1 MNGSR
6 PMNLLVIGGSGF
18 LGRALCAE
26 LIQRSGGGGG
36 RLTVPSRQPQRAKAL
51 AMLPTVDLLAA
62 DVHDDAQLARLVAG
76 RDAVVNLV
84 GILHGGEA
92 DFQRAHVEL
101 PNRIA
106 HACRQAG
113 VRRLV
118 HVSALGAQAGAP
130 SMYLRSK
137 AAGEAVLQQSGLD
150 VMLLRPSV
158 MFGEEDRFMN
168 LFAQLQRVLPVLPL
182 GGADARF
189 QPVWVQDV
197 AAGIAQAVARALARE
212 APGVRSYDCAG
223 PKVYTLSQLVRL
235 AGRWSGHPRPLI
247 ALPDGVAR
255 LQAGLME
262 WLPGTPLMSRDNLDS
277 MKVPNVANEALP
289 GLAALGV
296 RRTGLE
302 AVVPAYLGGVAGP
315 ARLEGWRRQ
324 AGRR

>member
-1 MNGSR
+1 MD
-6 PMNLLVIGGSGF
+6 LLIIGGSGF
-18 LGRALCAE
+18 LGRAVCAE

-51 AMLPTVDLLAA
+51 QMLPTVELLGA

-76 RDAVVNLV
+76 RDAVINLV
-84 GILHGGEA
+84 GILHGREA

-106 HACRQAG
+106 HACRHAG

-118 HVSALGAQAGAP
+118 HVSALGAQAGTP

-137 AAGEAVLQQSGLD
+137 AAGEAVLQQSGLE
-150 VMLLRPSV
+150 VTVLRPSV
-158 MFGEEDRFMN
+158 MFGEEDQFMN
-168 LFAQLQRVLPVLPL
+168 LFARLQRVLPVLPL

-197 AAGIAQAVARALARE
+197 AAAVAQALARG
-212 APGVRSYDCAG
+212 AAAARSYECAG
-223 PKVYTLSQLVRL
+223 PKVYTLEQLVRL
-235 AGRWSGHPRPLI
+235 AGRWSGHPRPVI
-247 ALPDGVAR
+247 ALPEGLAR

-277 MKVPNVANEALP
+277 MRVPNVANEALP
-289 GLAALGV
+289 GLDALGV
-296 RRTGLE
+296 RRTGLD
-302 AVVPAYLGGVAGP
+302 AVVPDYLGGVAGP

-324 AGRR
+324 AGRG

>member
-1 MNGSR
+1 MD
-6 PMNLLVIGGSGF
+6 LLIIGGTGF
-18 LGRALCAE
+18 VGRAVCAE
-26 LIQRSGGGGG
+26 LIERSGGGGG

-51 AMLPTVDLLAA
+51 QMLPTVELLGA

-76 RDAVVNLV
+76 RDAVINLV
-84 GILHGGEA
+84 GILHGREA

-137 AAGEAVLQQSGLD
+137 AAGEAVLQTSGLD
-150 VMLLRPSV
+150 VTLLRPSV
-158 MFGEEDRFMN
+158 MFGAEDRFMN
-168 LFAQLQRVLPVLPL
+168 LFAGLQRVLPVLPL
-182 GGADARF
+182 GSGDARF
-189 QPVWVQDV
+189 QPVWVRDV
-197 AAGIAQAVARALARE
+197 AAAVVQALAR
-212 APGVRSYDCAG
+212 AAAGVRSYECAG
-223 PKVYTLSQLVRL
+223 PTVFTLEQLVRL
-235 AGRWSGHPRPLI
+235 AGRWSGHPRPVI
-247 ALPDGVAR
+247 ALPDGLAR

-302 AVVPAYLGGVAGP
+302 AVVPDYLGGIAGP

>member
-1 MNGSR
+1 MD
-6 PMNLLVIGGSGF
+6 LLILGGSGF
-18 LGRALCAE
+18 LGRAVCAE

-51 AMLPTVDLLAA
+51 QMLPTVELPGA
-62 DVHDDAQLARLVAG
+62 DVHDDVQLARLVAG
-76 RDAVVNLV
+76 RDAVINLV
-84 GILHGGEA
+84 GTLHGREA

-106 HACRQAG
+106 HACRHAG

-118 HVSALGAQAGAP
+118 HVSALGAQAGTP

-150 VMLLRPSV
+150 VTVLRPSV
-158 MFGEEDRFMN
+158 MFGEEDHFMN
-168 LFAQLQRVLPVLPL
+168 LFAWLQRVLPVLPL

-197 AAGIAQAVARALARE
+197 AAAIGQALTRGAAA
-212 APGVRSYDCAG
+212 ARSYECAG
-223 PKVYTLSQLVRL
+223 PKVYTLEQLVRL
-235 AGRWSGHPRPLI
+235 AGRWSGHPRPVL
-247 ALPDGVAR
+247 ALPDGLAR

-289 GLAALGV
+289 GLDALGV

-302 AVVPAYLGGVAGP
+302 AVVPDYLGGVAGP

-324 AGRR
+324 AGRG

>member
-1 MNGSR
+1 MD
-6 PMNLLVIGGSGF
+6 LLILGGSGF
-18 LGRALCAE
+18 LGRAVCAE
-26 LIQRSGGGGG
+26 LIQRNGAAGG
-36 RLTVPSRQPQRAKAL
+36 RLTVASRQPQRAKTL
-51 AMLPTVDLLAA
+51 QMLPTVELVGA
-62 DVHDDAQLARLVAG
+62 DVHDDVQLARLVAG
-76 RDAVVNLV
+76 RDAVINLV
-84 GILHGGEA
+84 GSLHGHEA

-118 HVSALGAQAGAP
+118 HASALGAQAGAP

-150 VMLLRPSV
+150 VTVLRPSV
-158 MFGEEDRFMN
+158 MFGEEDHFMN
-168 LFAQLQRVLPVLPL
+168 LFARLQRVLPVLPL
-182 GGADARF
+182 AGADARF

-197 AAGIAQAVARALARE
+197 AAAIGQALARG
-212 APGVRSYDCAG
+212 AAAARSYDCAG
-223 PKVYTLSQLVRL
+223 PTIYTLEQLVRL
-235 AGRWSGHPRPLI
+235 AGRWSGHPRPVI
-247 ALPDGVAR
+247 ALPDGLAR

-289 GLAALGV
+289 GLDALGV

-302 AVVPAYLGGVAGP
+302 AVVPDYLGGIAGP

>member
-6 PMNLLVIGGSGF
+6 PLNLLVIGGSGF

-26 LIQRSGGGGG
+26 LVQRSGGGGG

-51 AMLPTVDLLAA
+51 AMLPTVGLLAA
-62 DVHDDAQLARLVAG
+62 DVHDDAQLAGLVAG

-118 HVSALGAQAGAP
+118 HISALGAQAGAP

-150 VMLLRPSV
+150 VTLLRPSV

-197 AAGIAQAVARALARE
+197 AAGIAQALARE
-212 APGVRSYDCAG
+212 AAGAGVRSYDCAG
-223 PKVYTLSQLVRL
+223 PKVWTLSQLVRL

-247 ALPDGVAR
+247 ALPDGLAR

-289 GLAALGV
+289 GLGALGV

-302 AVVPAYLGGVAGP
+302 AVVPAYLGSSAGP

-324 AGRR
+324 AGRG

>member
-1 MNGSR
+1 MD
-6 PMNLLVIGGSGF
+6 LLILGGSGF
-18 LGRALCAE
+18 LGRAVCAE
-26 LIQRSGGGGG
+26 LIQRNGAAGG
-36 RLTVPSRQPQRAKAL
+36 RLTVASRQPQRAKAL
-51 AMLPTVDLLAA
+51 QMLPTVELVGA
-62 DVHDDAQLARLVAG
+62 DVHDDVQLARLVAG
-76 RDAVVNLV
+76 RDAVINLV
-84 GILHGGEA
+84 GSLHGREA

-118 HVSALGAQAGAP
+118 HASALGAQAGAP

-150 VMLLRPSV
+150 VTVLRPSV
-158 MFGEEDRFMN
+158 MFGEEDHFMN
-168 LFAQLQRVLPVLPL
+168 LFARLQRVLPVLPL
-182 GGADARF
+182 AGADARF

-197 AAGIAQAVARALARE
+197 AAAIAQALARG
-212 APGVRSYDCAG
+212 AAAARSYDCAG
-223 PKVYTLSQLVRL
+223 PKVYTLEQLVRL
-235 AGRWSGHPRPLI
+235 AGRWSGHPRPVI
-247 ALPDGVAR
+247 ALPDGLAR

-262 WLPGTPLMSRDNLDS
+262 WLPGTPLMSRDSLDS

-289 GLAALGV
+289 GLDALGV

-302 AVVPAYLGGVAGP
+302 AVVPDYLGGIAGP

-324 AGRR
+324 AGRG